1 MAVATIK
8 GRKLQIAWDEE
19 LGFGVPEGRYLFKVT
34 DANTGESQKGDPQ
47 VILDLIVVA
56 PKKHKGKKQKVWF
69 TLTPGA
75 LRFFREACEALLGK
89 AMPKKAS
96 AIDLDSFIN
105 KTAYAEAQK
114 TGDFVNI
121 VNWEPASPVDDDED
135 IDDADLDLDEY
146 VMDEEDEED
155 EDDEDDWDED
165 DEDDDDVPFDTDD
178 DEEEPKPRSRRG
190 RK

>member
-8 GRKLQIAWDEE
+8 GRKLRIDWSEE

-34 DANTGESQKGDPQ
+34 DADTGESQKGDPQ

-89 AMPKKAS
+89 DMPRKAS
-96 AIDLDSFIN
+96 AVDLDSFIG

-121 VNWEPASPVDDDED
+121 VNWESASPVDDDED
-135 IDDADLDLDEY
+135 VDDADLDLDEY
-146 VMDEEDEED
+146 VMDEEDEDD
-155 EDDEDDWDED
+155 EDDEDDW
-165 DEDDDDVPFDTDD
+165 DDDDVPFDTDD

>member
-75 LRFFREACEALLGK
+75 LRFFREACEALLQK

-96 AIDLDSFIN
+96 AIDLDSFIG

-121 VNWEPASPVDDDED
+121 VNWEPVSSVDDDED
-135 IDDADLDLDEY
+135 VDEY
-146 VMDEEDEED
+146 VMDEENED
-155 EDDEDDWDED
+155 NEDDWDED
-165 DEDDDDVPFDTDD
+165 DEEDEDDDDVPFDTDD

>member
-8 GRKLQIAWDEE
+8 GRKLRIDWNEE
-19 LGFGVPEGRYLFKVT
+19 QGFGVPEGRYLFKVT
-34 DANTGESQKGDPQ
+34 DADTGESQKGDPQ

-89 AMPKKAS
+89 SMPRKAS
-96 AIDLDSFIN
+96 AIDLDSFIG

-121 VNWEPASPVDDDED
+121 VNWEPASPVDDDEGV
-135 IDDADLDLDEY
+135 DDEDLDLDEG
-146 VMDEEDEED
+146 VMDEE

-165 DEDDDDVPFDTDD
+165 DEDDWDEDDDDPFDTDD
-178 DEEEPKPRSRRG
+178 DEEPKPRSRRG